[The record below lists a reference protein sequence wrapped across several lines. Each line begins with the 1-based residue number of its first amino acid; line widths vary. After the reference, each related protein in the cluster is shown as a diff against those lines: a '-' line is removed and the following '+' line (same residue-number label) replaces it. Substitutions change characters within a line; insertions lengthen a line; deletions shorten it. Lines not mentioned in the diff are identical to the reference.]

1 MFMIWKGNIMK
12 RMGLANKLTL
22 IRILLVPIIIIFMLS
37 GSKNGY
43 VISAVL
49 FIIAAITD
57 ELDGYI
63 ARTRNEITK
72 FGKLID
78 PIADKLLITA
88 TLIMLVEI
96 GRLPAWVAIIII
108 GREFIVTGIR
118 MIALTEG
125 IIISASNLGKLK
137 TIAQMIAIC
146 SLMLNNYPFYLINI
160 PFSTIAMFVA
170 LIITI
175 ISGID
180 YIYKSRKLIYNI

>member
-1 MFMIWKGNIMK
+1 
-12 RMGLANKLTL
+12 
-22 IRILLVPIIIIFMLS
+22 VPIIIIFMLS